1 MRKAGGRLAPS
12 RSSFNICLNA
22 CRHGRQRDKVMSVLE
37 MMVQDGIPPSGKSY
51 SSALQQACAKDGNVP
66 DARKMLGW
74 MWTSPDLEGGV
85 KGLRPTTWGYNCA
98 MEACARS
105 GDWGSAVELMD
116 EMRTHG
122 LSHDA
127 FTYGA
132 ALEACGRTGNWQKAE
147 AIVGQMAD
155 AYTES
160 LEGANGSGDDDAGGG
175 VFAHSGKKS
184 TLSPTAVHCNA
195 LLQAYSR
202 GKRVDKALRLLDEM
216 LAVAPALPSSATPP
230 PVLSAAAAA
239 APEENL
245 VSSTV
250 SVELPP
256 PPVTMAA
263 AEAIAAELKGLDPV
277 KDEEEFSSGSGSS
290 NSSTSYIGTQGLAE
304 IHSRPPPPLD
314 EGESSPRAN
323 SEASPPPPP
332 PPPLSSPASASA
344 KIGKEE
350 STADGGGEG
359 SRDDDDDDDRSALL
373 RWDPRLPLPRPDAVS
388 FGTVIDGC
396 SRARLA
402 DEAVC
407 LLKVMGE
414 ERIGGTAPIAGGGG
428 DGSEMWRSGGGGGSG
443 GGSGDT
449 PLLPPNAHCL
459 TAAITACGRANR
471 LELAI
476 VVLREAAVLEDA
488 WLDEQVRLLRRQ
500 QENDA
505 RGKSSTAS
513 PAAAWEWEVVAG
525 PAEVS
530 PTPYRRRRQQN
541 QPPGEDTSPVV
552 DSSTPSTAIL
562 KGRGVEADAGIA
574 PSGGRS
580 SVNETAMFNGGKLA
594 GGEDAEATIDG
605 DKSATA
611 GVVAAWD
618 GSETSTAEGPL
629 RARSSLQPAFNAA
642 INACVKAGSH
652 GEARLLMRDMGER
665 GLRPGREAFN
675 SLLVACST
683 SYEAMNLLAE
693 MERARVAPD
702 VASYTAAIGACSRGG
717 DLPAALGLFEAMRR
731 PSPPGAAAAA
741 AAAAAAVVEP
751 GTGDGGAGGRAAT
764 VRAAPMADA
773 QAYGA
778 AAAACARG
786 LDHRGALR
794 LLGEMREAGLRPGR
808 PMFGAVIDA
817 CARRGK
823 WEEATALLEEM
834 TASGV
839 APSLRHYSS
848 AIFACALGENPGK
861 GLELLSVMRK
871 KRVSPNSTCVNAAIH
886 GFALLGDWEKSLGIL
901 SNMERTYHVV
911 PDSAGLALFDRMRS
925 YPPNPPRSGGGGGGG
940 GGEKASAASHSTKR
954 HPRTFLR
961 VSLPNGGGAAAMVQP
976 PAVAAPARQQQSAR
990 DAGAD
995 SVEKNR
1001 GGVVGGAVACR
1012 ERAGV
1017 AGGEGISTAH
1027 PRSAVAATEGAEV
1040 SAAGGTGKGKGR
1052 GGRSAFR
1059 ASSPPRPDTAS
1070 YNTVIAAVA
1079 SAWGWGGQGQATA
1092 LLREMRFLPARWRRD
1107 CCEEKL
1113 SVRARQWRSA
1123 DRGMRGGGDIGSD
1136 GPRLSGER
1144 RLISNGHI
1152 CNNTPDC
1159 FS

>member
-51 SSALQQACAKDGNVP
+51 SSALQACAKDGNVP

-147 AIVGQMAD
+147 AIVEQMAD
-155 AYTES
+155 AYIES
-160 LEGANGSGDDDAGGG
+160 LEVANGSGDDGTGGD
-175 VFAHSGKKS
+175 VAACAHSGKS
-184 TLSPTAVHCNA
+184 PLFPTAVHCNA

-216 LAVAPALPSSATPP
+216 LAVAPVPPSSATPP

-245 VSSTV
+245 VSSRV
-250 SVELPP
+250 SLEPP
-256 PPVTMAA
+256 PPVTVAA
-263 AEAIAAELKGLDPV
+263 AETIAAGLTEFDPV
-277 KDEEEFSSGSGSS
+277 EDEEAFSSGSGGSS
-290 NSSTSYIGTQGLAE
+290 SSTSYRRTQGLAE
-304 IHSRPPPPLD
+304 IHYRPQPPLG
-314 EGESSPRAN
+314 EGESSPAAR

-332 PPPLSSPASASA
+332 PPPPPLSSSASANAIA

-350 STADGGGEG
+350 STADGGGGEG
-359 SRDDDDDDDRSALL
+359 SRDNDEGDDWSALL

-402 DEAVC
+402 DEAVG

-428 DGSEMWRSGGGGGSG
+428 
-443 GGSGDT
+443 GSGDT
-449 PLLPPNAHCL
+449 PLLPPNVHCL

-471 LELAI
+471 LELAMA
-476 VVLREAAVLEDA
+476 VLREAAVLEDA
-488 WLDEQVRLLRRQ
+488 WLDEQVRLSRRL
-500 QENDA
+500 QEDDA
-505 RGKSSTAS
+505 HEKSSTAS
-513 PAAAWEWEVVAG
+513 PAAAWEWEKEAG
-525 PAEVS
+525 AAEVS
-530 PTPYRRRRQQN
+530 PTPDRRRRQRN
-541 QPPGEDTSPVV
+541 QPPGEDTSPVA
-552 DSSTPSTAIL
+552 DSGTSSTTIS
-562 KGRGVEADAGIA
+562 KERGVGADAGIA
-574 PSGGRS
+574 ASGGRS
-580 SVNETAMFNGGKLA
+580 LVNETAMFNGGKLA
-594 GGEDAEATIDG
+594 GGKDAEATIDG
-605 DKSATA
+605 VKSAAA
-611 GVVAAWD
+611 GAAAAWD
-618 GSETSTAEGPL
+618 RRETSTAEGPL
-629 RARSSLQPAFNAA
+629 PARSSLQPAFNAA
-642 INACVKAGSH
+642 INACVKSGSH

-675 SLLVACST
+675 SLLVVCST

-693 MERARVAPD
+693 MERARVVPD

-731 PSPPGAAAAA
+731 PSPPSAAAATA
-741 AAAAAAVVEP
+741 AAAEP
-751 GTGDGGAGGRAAT
+751 GTGDGAVGGRAAK

-834 TASGV
+834 SASGV

-886 GFALLGDWEKSLGIL
+886 GFALLGDWEKSLEIL
-901 SNMERTYHVV
+901 NNMERAHHVV
-911 PDSAGLALFDRMRS
+911 PDSVSYNTAMKACFRSGQNQAGLALFDRMRS
-925 YPPNPPRSGGGGGGG
+925 YPPNPPSSGGGGGGGG
-940 GGEKASAASHSTKR
+940 GGEKASSASHSTKR

-961 VSLPNGGGAAAMVQP
+961 VSLPKGGGAAAMVQP
-976 PAVAAPARQQQSAR
+976 PAASAREATAVIAAAAPARLQQSAR

-995 SVEKNR
+995 SVEKN
-1001 GGVVGGAVACR
+1001 GGGFVGGAAACR
-1012 ERAGV
+1012 EGEESPGV
-1017 AGGEGISTAH
+1017 AGGEGIGTAH
-1027 PRSAVAATEGAEV
+1027 SRAAVAATGGAEV
-1040 SAAGGTGKGKGR
+1040 SAAVGRGKGKGR

-1070 YNTVIAAVA
+1070 YNTVIAAVG

-1092 LLREMRFLPARWRRD
+1092 LLREMRVRGLQPDRFTFKAMKKAGGEV
-1107 CCEEKL
+1107 EE
-1113 SVRARQWRSA
+1113 AA
-1123 DRGMRGGGDIGSD
+1123 DVCR
-1136 GPRLSGER
+1136 
-1144 RLISNGHI
+1144 
-1152 CNNTPDC
+1152 
-1159 FS
+1159 

>member
-37 MMVQDGIPPSGKSY
+37 LMVQDGIPPSGKSY
-51 SSALQQACAKDGNVP
+51 SSALQACAKDGNVP

-116 EMRTHG
+116 EMRTRG

-147 AIVGQMAD
+147 AIVEQMAD

-184 TLSPTAVHCNA
+184 SLSPTAVHCNA

-245 VSSTV
+245 VST
-250 SVELPP
+250 
-256 PPVTMAA
+256 
-263 AEAIAAELKGLDPV
+263 
-277 KDEEEFSSGSGSS
+277 
-290 NSSTSYIGTQGLAE
+290 
-304 IHSRPPPPLD
+304 R
-314 EGESSPRAN
+314 
-323 SEASPPPPP
+323 
-332 PPPLSSPASASA
+332 
-344 KIGKEE
+344 IGKEE
-350 STADGGGEG
+350 STADDGGEG
-359 SRDDDDDDDRSALL
+359 SRDDDDNDDRSALL

-428 DGSEMWRSGGGGGSG
+428 GGSEMWRSGGGGGSG

-449 PLLPPNAHCL
+449 PLLPPNVHCL

-476 VVLREAAVLEDA
+476 AVLREAAVLEDA
-488 WLDEQVRLLRRQ
+488 WLDEQ
-500 QENDA
+500 
-505 RGKSSTAS
+505 
-513 PAAAWEWEVVAG
+513 
-525 PAEVS
+525 
-530 PTPYRRRRQQN
+530 
-541 QPPGEDTSPVV
+541 
-552 DSSTPSTAIL
+552 
-562 KGRGVEADAGIA
+562 GRGVEADAGIA
-574 PSGGRS
+574 ASGGRS
-580 SVNETAMFNGGKLA
+580 SVNETAKFNSGKLA

-611 GVVAAWD
+611 GAVAAWD

-683 SYEAMNLLAE
+683 SYEAMNILAE

-741 AAAAAAVVEP
+741 ARVVEP

-794 LLGEMREAGLRPGR
+794 LLGEMREARLRPGR

-886 GFALLGDWEKSLGIL
+886 GFALLGDWEKSLEIL

-925 YPPNPPRSGGGGGGG
+925 YPPNPPRSGGGGSG

-976 PAVAAPARQQQSAR
+976 AAPAAPARQRQSAR

-995 SVEKNR
+995 SADSVEKS
-1001 GGVVGGAVACR
+1001 GGEVVGGAVACR

-1040 SAAGGTGKGKGR
+1040 SAAVGAGKGKGQ

-1079 SAWGWGGQGQATA
+1079 SAWGWGGRGQATA
-1092 LLREMRFLPARWRRD
+1092 LLREMGFLQARCRRD
-1107 CCEEKL
+1107 WCEEKL
-1113 SVRARQWRSA
+1113 SVRAGQWRSA

-1136 GPRLSGER
+1136 GPRLLGER

-1152 CNNTPDC
+1152 RNTTPDC
-1159 FS
+1159 LS